1 MKCIYSDLV
10 GLRSPTGSPLGSYV
24 RAVIVSDT
32 EPSSLNL
39 TGADVDG
46 LGDSD
51 VIAAGSVI
59 ITPEK
64 NYVAFTDG
72 VFTEKV
78 SA

>member
-1 MKCIYSDLV
+1 MKCVYSDLV

-24 RAVIVSDT
+24 RAVILSGT
-32 EPSSLNL
+32 APSSLTL

-46 LGDSD
+46 LGDD
-51 VIAAGSVI
+51 DILAVGSVI

-64 NYVAFTDG
+64 NYIAFTDG

-78 SA
+78 